1 MKRGEHRIC
10 LLLGSNIEPEK
21 NLPHCLTLLHKQMIV
36 LQTSSVWE
44 SPAVGSD
51 GPNMLNAAVLALTF
65 IEATSLKGKVFRP
78 LEAELGR
85 VRTQDKNSPRT
96 IDIDLILYDQQL
108 IDASLWQYAHRAV
121 PVGELLPEYPS
132 ESGELLKEAAL
143 RMARS
148 TPIWMRTDVPGYPVS
163 TIYNGLNRK
172 ERIKDGKQ

>member
-21 NLPHCLTLLHKQMIV
+21 NLPHCLALLHKQMIV

-51 GPNMLNAAVLALTF
+51 GPNILNAAVLALTSL
-65 IEATSLKGKVFRP
+65 EATSLKGKVLRP

-85 VRTQDKNSPRT
+85 VRTWDKNSPRT

-108 IDASLWQYAHRAV
+108 VDASLWRYAHRAV
-121 PVGELLPEYPS
+121 PVGELLPEYQS
-132 ESGELLKEAAL
+132 ESGEYLKDAAIC
-143 RMARS
+143 MARY
-148 TPIWMRTDVPGYPVS
+148 TPIWVRTDVPGYPFS
-163 TIYNGLNRK
+163 TITHKIQRNVR
-172 ERIKDGKQ
+172 

>member
-21 NLPHCLTLLHKQMIV
+21 NLPRCLTLLGKQMTV

-44 SPAVGSD
+44 SNTVGSD
-51 GPNMLNAAVLALTF
+51 GPNMLNAAVLALTALD
-65 IEATSLKGKVFRP
+65 ATSLKGKVFRP
-78 LEAELGR
+78 LEAVMGR

-108 IDASLWQYAHRAV
+108 VDASLWRYAHRAV

-148 TPIWMRTDVPGYPVS
+148 TPIWIRTDVPGYPVS
-163 TIYNGLNRK
+163 TIFHELNRK